1 MTTTMEKTDKIIW
14 KDNAPYAV
22 CLTHDV
28 DRIKKQWYHYLV
40 YCNKGI
46 GVQIKSFLQKLK
58 GDEPYN
64 NFKRIAELEMS
75 YGARSTFH
83 FLNES
88 HKEMTTNFMGRYK
101 ITDKVI
107 NHAIK
112 WLDSNGFEIGL
123 HGSYYSYNNEELLR
137 KEKETLERIVGH
149 SVVSTRQHFLNH
161 DETTWKIHKNIGLK
175 YDSTVGNKKTTGEN
189 LPVFPYY
196 TKEGILEMPITVMD
210 TVLLTNREDMQKVLD
225 ACADVASRG
234 GLIMLNF
241 HQRQLR
247 ETEYPF
253 VVMTYTRLLETAKKD
268 NAWMATMKEIGEYV
282 ERRLTNNV

>member
-1 MTTTMEKTDKIIW
+1 MIFMEEAVKRIVW

-28 DRIKKQWYHYLV
+28 DRVKKQWYHYLV

-46 GVQIKSFLQKLK
+46 GVQVKSFFQKVK

-75 YGARSTFH
+75 YGARSTFL

-88 HKEMTTNFMGRYK
+88 HKELTTNFMGRYK
-101 ITDKVI
+101 ITDKVVR
-107 NHAIK
+107 NSIK

-123 HGSYYSYNNEELLR
+123 HGSYYSYNNEELLK
-137 KEKETLERIVGH
+137 KEKQVLEDIVDQ
-149 SVVSTRQHFLNH
+149 SIVSTRQHFLNH
-161 DETTWKIHKNIGLK
+161 DEITWKIHKRIGLK

-189 LPVFPYY
+189 FSIFPYY
-196 TKEGILEMPITVMD
+196 TKEGMLEMPITVMD
-210 TVLLTNREDMQKVLD
+210 TVPMTSEEEMQKVLD
-225 ACADVASRG
+225 ACNGVALRG

-247 ETEYPF
+247 ETEYPY
-253 VVMTYTRLLETAKKD
+253 VVRTYKQLLEMAKRDK
-268 NAWMATMKEIGEYV
+268 AWMATMKEIGEYI
-282 ERRLTNNV
+282 EEGM

>member
-1 MTTTMEKTDKIIW
+1 MIFMEEAVKRIVW

-28 DRIKKQWYHYLV
+28 DRVKKQWYHYLV

-46 GVQIKSFLQKLK
+46 GVQVKSFFQKVK

-64 NFKRIAELEMS
+64 NFMRIAELEMS
-75 YGARSTFH
+75 YGARSTFL

-88 HKEMTTNFMGRYK
+88 HKELTTNFMGRYK
-101 ITDKVI
+101 ITDKVVR
-107 NHAIK
+107 NSIK

-123 HGSYYSYNNEELLR
+123 HGSYYSYNNEELLK
-137 KEKETLERIVGH
+137 KEKQVLEDIVDH
-149 SVVSTRQHFLNH
+149 SIVSTRQHFLNR
-161 DETTWKIHKNIGLK
+161 DEITWKIHKRIGLK

-189 LPVFPYY
+189 FSIFPYY
-196 TKEGILEMPITVMD
+196 TKEGMLEMPITVMD
-210 TVLLTNREDMQKVLD
+210 TVPMTSKEEMQKVLD
-225 ACADVASRG
+225 ACNDVALRG

-247 ETEYPF
+247 ETEYPY
-253 VVMTYTRLLETAKKD
+253 VVRTYKQLLEMAKRDK
-268 NAWMATMKEIGEYV
+268 AWMATMKEIGEYI
-282 ERRLTNNV
+282 EEGM

>member
-1 MTTTMEKTDKIIW
+1 MEKTDKIIW

-75 YGARSTFH
+75 YGARSTFL

-88 HKEMTTNFMGRYK
+88 HKEMRINFMGRYK
-101 ITDKVI
+101 ITDSVVTDS
-107 NHAIK
+107 IK

-137 KEKETLERIVGH
+137 KEKDDLEKIAGH
-149 SVVSTRQHFLNH
+149 MIVSTRQHFLNH
-161 DETTWKIHKNIGLK
+161 DESTWKIHKRIGLK
-175 YDSTVGNKKTTGEN
+175 YDSTIGNKKTTGEN
-189 LPVFPYY
+189 LPIFPYY
-196 TKEGILEMPITVMD
+196 TEEGMLEMPITVMD
-210 TVLLTNREDMQKVLD
+210 SVSLTNEEEMQKVLD
-225 ACADVASRG
+225 ACRSVASRG

-247 ETEYPF
+247 ETEYSYI
-253 VVMTYTRLLETAKKD
+253 VKTYTNLLETAKKD
-268 NAWMATMKEIGEYV
+268 KAWMATMKEIGEYI
-282 ERRLTNNV
+282 ERKLFV